1 MVDREVKDAWR
12 LYLLNWVPLL
22 LLALLLV
29 ISLVLTDFSL
39 NILPAV
45 GIILLIAVAG
55 HALSRAGYPQP
66 AFALVSIA
74 QLQLLVL
81 LATPLTYI
89 AASANLPMQDANLA
103 FVDRLMGLDWPAYY
117 KFVYARPALVPY
129 IYFGYAMITW
139 PVFCVPIFLGATR
152 NYRRLQR
159 FTFACTLTLVVTAIV
174 SSLLP
179 AFGTYYQY
187 GISADTPI
195 FRASGY
201 LSQLHELPLI
211 RDGSLRAL
219 KLENLVGII
228 TFPSFHAAAAI
239 LTVWALWSMRWMRP
253 LVLPAHVGMLL
264 ATPLVGGH
272 YFIDVFAGAG
282 LAVLAIAAARRIGE
296 NSSVATSVMTQDAV
310 TA

>member
-253 LVLPAHVGMLL
+253 LVLPAYVGMLL

>member
-12 LYLLNWVPLL
+12 LYLFNWVPLL

-29 ISLVLTDFSL
+29 ICLVLTDFSL

-129 IYFGYAMITW
+129 INFGYAMITW
-139 PVFCVPIFLGATR
+139 PAFCVPIFLGATR
-152 NYRRLQR
+152 NYRRLQQ
-159 FTFACTLTLVVTAIV
+159 FTFACTLTLVVTAII

-179 AFGTYYQY
+179 AFGTYHQY

-201 LSQLHELPLI
+201 LAQLHELPLI

-253 LVLPAHVGMLL
+253 LVLPAYVGMLL

-282 LAVLAIAAARRIGE
+282 LAVVAIAAARRIGE